1 MSLLAPSTLRE
12 KQADMQNQNQGGS
25 RKSSETLSKSHTAV
39 RLRMQTRWSSAS
51 TFRLPMIQLEG
62 RCRRPS
68 RIHPMVVPAVHVA
81 ASRGKTASASPCSAA
96 AQLVRRDRRAH
107 SMLRGRRGGRGRV
120 RQFRMAGSF
129 KIQNAPSH
137 LALPTKSKN
146 DGRSVLQRPIVPCCS
161 EWKQRNHH

>member
-1 MSLLAPSTLRE
+1 
-12 KQADMQNQNQGGS
+12 
-25 RKSSETLSKSHTAV
+25 
-39 RLRMQTRWSSAS
+39 MQTRWSSAS
-51 TFRLPMIQLEG
+51 TFRLPIPLEG

-68 RIHPMVVPAVHVA
+68 RIHPLVAPAAHVA

-120 RQFRMAGSF
+120 RRFRMACRF

-146 DGRSVLQRPIVPCCS
+146 DGRSVLHRPIVPCCS
-161 EWKQRNHH
+161 VSGNSATITDHHHGRRAAGQWARSLGVRRCVP